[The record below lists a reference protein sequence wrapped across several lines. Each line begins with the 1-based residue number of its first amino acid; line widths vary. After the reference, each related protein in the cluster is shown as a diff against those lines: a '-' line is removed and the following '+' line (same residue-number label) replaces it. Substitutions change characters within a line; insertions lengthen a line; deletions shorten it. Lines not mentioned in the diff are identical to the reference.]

1 MFEQMLPLEDVKFPD
16 VDRIWT
22 GDFAIGRFLEEPM
35 PETQDVPKPDIQ
47 DDLEPDIQIELEPS
61 LNNLIID
68 KHNYTAKDHEEPVP
82 DSGPYRDFILET
94 PAYRWLVASLQ
105 REATLARG
113 TPDLM
118 ESIRETIFSALPS
131 LQKISRKEPSQAYKA
146 TFELDW
152 DPLEFVRE
160 QQYTESPE
168 QALERAITLTG
179 CSNDAQALTAKA
191 YLCQTW
197 PTTGKQVMRLVK
209 DVVRRPE
216 GHIGNHEY
224 KPGVGCFNIDSLAT
238 LSDGTEI
245 SARISGNEVPG
256 RKFIVTAIGTA
267 DSIAEIGQQFA
278 WLGAALR
285 SSPFESGVAV
295 CSPFVRNTH
304 LGNTA
309 TRAQPSDLTRLVEIF
324 CNIDF
329 ETNDRVM
336 NGEAWPG
343 QCWHSMFRNPVIVKG
358 YPILTK
364 QVKDLGLEMPL
375 NMIARLAG
383 TERVNEFDSKVF
395 IKGFSAMLI
404 ATRITNDLLIWHY
417 LYNRTGEK
425 ISYLDHSFQVS
436 DDISLLQLDTS
447 RHVVGWCWDSMY
459 YAG

>member
-1 MFEQMLPLEDVKFPD
+1 MFPLEDVGPPD
-16 VDRIWT
+16 VDRIRT
-22 GDFAIGRFLEEPM
+22 GEFSIQRFLEEPM
-35 PETQDVPKPDIQ
+35 PETQDDPAPDKEDVKLDVQ
-47 DDLEPDIQIELEPS
+47 DDVESSLIYQKFDEQNDIPQDHME
-61 LNNLIID
+61 
-68 KHNYTAKDHEEPVP
+68 TAL
-82 DSGPYRDFILET
+82 DSSPYRDFILET
-94 PAYRWLVASLQ
+94 PAYKWLVASLQ
-105 REATLARG
+105 GEATLAVG

-118 ESIRETIFSALPS
+118 ESIRQTIFSAFPS
-131 LQKISRKEPSQAYKA
+131 SQNVSRKESSKAYKV

-152 DPLEFVRE
+152 DPLDFVRE
-160 QQYTESPE
+160 QQYTESPK

-179 CSNDAQALTAKA
+179 CPNNAQALTTMA

-209 DVVRRPE
+209 DVIRIPE
-216 GHIGNHEY
+216 GHVDNVENRPFVQH
-224 KPGVGCFNIDSLAT
+224 FNTDNLVT
-238 LSDGTEI
+238 LPDGTEV
-245 SARISGNEVPG
+245 SAWISGNEAPG
-256 RKFIVTAIGTA
+256 RKFIVTAIGTP

-295 CSPFVRNTH
+295 CSPLVRKTY

-309 TRAQPSDLTRLVEIF
+309 IQAQTSGLPRPIEMF

-329 ETNDRVM
+329 EISDPVIS
-336 NGEAWPG
+336 GEAWPG
-343 QCWHSMFRNPVIVKG
+343 QCWHSMFRNPIIVKG

-364 QVKDLGLEMPL
+364 QVKEMGLEMPL
-375 NMIARLAG
+375 NMIARLTG
-383 TERVNEFDSKVF
+383 TERANEFDSKVF

-436 DDISLLQLDTS
+436 DDISLLQLAAS
-447 RHVVGWCWDSMY
+447 RHVVGWCWESMY

>member
-1 MFEQMLPLEDVKFPD
+1 MFPLEDVELPD
-16 VDRIWT
+16 VDRVRN
-22 GDFAIGRFLEEPM
+22 GEFSIGRFLEEPM
-35 PETQDVPKPDIQ
+35 PETQDVPEPDIQ
-47 DDLEPDIQIELEPS
+47 DDPEPYTQIDVEPS
-61 LNNLIID
+61 LKTQKVD
-68 KHNYTAKDHEEPVP
+68 KHNDTAYDHKESVP
-82 DSGPYRDFILET
+82 DPDPYSDFIRET
-94 PAYRWLVASLQ
+94 PAYKWLLASLQ
-105 REATLARG
+105 REAALALG

-118 ESIRETIFSALPS
+118 ESIRQTIFSAFPS
-131 LQKISRKEPSQAYKA
+131 SQNISRREPSQAYKM

-152 DPLEFVRE
+152 DPLGFVRE

-168 QALERAITLTG
+168 QALEWAITLTG
-179 CSNDAQALTAKA
+179 CSNDAQALTTKA

-209 DVVRRPE
+209 DVVRIPE
-216 GHIGNHEY
+216 GHVSKFEY
-224 KPGVGCFNIDSLAT
+224 GPFVGCFNIDSLAT
-238 LSDGTEI
+238 LPDGTEV
-245 SARISGNEVPG
+245 SARISGNEFRG

-285 SSPFESGVAV
+285 SSPFKSGLAV
-295 CSPFVRNTH
+295 CSPCVRNTY

-309 TRAQPSDLTRLVEIF
+309 TRAQPSDLTRLIESF
-324 CNIDF
+324 CSIDF
-329 ETNDRVM
+329 EINDPVT
-336 NGEAWPG
+336 NGEARPG

-364 QVKDLGLEMPL
+364 QVKELGLEVSL
-375 NMIARLAG
+375 NIIARLVD
-383 TERVNEFDSKVF
+383 TERANEFDSKVF

-404 ATRITNDLLIWHY
+404 ATRRTKDLLIWHY
-417 LYNRTGEK
+417 LYKPTGEK